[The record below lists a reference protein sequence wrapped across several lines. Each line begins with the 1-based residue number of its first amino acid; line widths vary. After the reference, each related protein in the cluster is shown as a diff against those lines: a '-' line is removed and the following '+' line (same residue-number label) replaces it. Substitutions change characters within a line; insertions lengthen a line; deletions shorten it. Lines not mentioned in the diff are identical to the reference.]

1 MNVYDSVVI
10 GAGPAGMTAALYLCR
25 AGVRTA
31 LVEQL
36 GPGGQLLNTAEI
48 ENYPGFPKATA
59 GWSLAET
66 FAAHLESHALD
77 RFSGEVANIV
87 RQGENHVLQ
96 LETETIVAR
105 SVIVCSGA
113 TPRKLNLPDEA
124 RLTGRGVSYCAMCDG
139 MFFKDQVVA
148 MVGGG
153 NAALEEAMYL
163 SRLVKKLY
171 LVHRRDSFR
180 ADKIYQDK
188 LLTRMDRI
196 ELVTSHVI
204 TELHG
209 QDSLTGITVA
219 PVGDHMSRASVDG
232 SRRLDVTGLFVFI
245 GMEPRKNFFPAELRT
260 DAAGFVETDTEMRTN
275 LSGIFAAG
283 DIRSKMCR
291 QVATAVG
298 DGATA
303 AHAAFVYLEQ
313 REA

>member
-1 MNVYDSVVI
+1 MKVYDSVVI

-25 AGVRTA
+25 SGVRTA
-31 LVEQL
+31 LAERI
-36 GPGGQLLNTAEI
+36 GPGGQMLNTAEI
-48 ENYPGFPKATA
+48 ENYPGFPKGAE
-59 GWSLAET
+59 GWNLAET

-77 RFSGEVANIV
+77 RFSQEVKGFS
-87 RQGENHVLQ
+87 RQEENHLLR
-96 LETETIVAR
+96 LETETLEAR
-105 SVIVCSGA
+105 SVIICSGA
-113 TPRKLNLPDEA
+113 APRKLGLPDEA

-153 NAALEEAMYL
+153 NAALEEALYL

-171 LVHRRDSFR
+171 LVHRRDAFR
-180 ADKIYQDK
+180 ADKVYQDK
-188 LLTRMDRI
+188 LLTRKDKI
-196 ELVTSHVI
+196 ELVTSHVV

-209 QDSLTGITVA
+209 QDSLSGITVTPVRGGA
-219 PVGDHMSRASVDG
+219 PASGDG

-245 GMEPRKNFFPAELRT
+245 GMEPRGAFFPAELKT

-275 LSGIFAAG
+275 IAGIFAAG

-291 QVATAVG
+291 QVVTAAG

-303 AHAAFVYLEQ
+303 AHAAFTYLEQ

>member
-1 MNVYDSVVI
+1 MKVYDSVVI

-25 AGVRTA
+25 SGLRIA
-31 LVEQL
+31 LAEKL
-36 GPGGQLLNTAEI
+36 GPGGQMLNTAEI
-48 ENYPGFPKATA
+48 ENYPGFPKGAE
-59 GWSLAET
+59 GWNLAET

-77 RFSGEVANIV
+77 RFSQEVKALA
-87 RQGENHVLQ
+87 RQGEKHMLS
-96 LETETIVAR
+96 LETETIEAR
-105 SVIVCSGA
+105 SVIICSGA
-113 TPRKLNLPDEA
+113 APRKLGLPGEA
-124 RLTGRGVSYCAMCDG
+124 RLTGHGVSYCAMCDG
-139 MFFKDQVVA
+139 MFFKDQAVV

-153 NAALEEAMYL
+153 NAALEEALCL

-171 LVHRRDSFR
+171 LVHRRDAFR

-188 LLTRMDRI
+188 LLTRKDKI

-209 QDSLTGITVA
+209 QDCLSGITVTPA
-219 PVGDHMSRASVDG
+219 GGGVASGEG

-245 GMEPRKNFFPAELRT
+245 GMEPRGSFFPAELKT

-275 LSGIFAAG
+275 ISGIFAAG

-291 QVATAVG
+291 QVVTAAG

-303 AHAAFVYLEQ
+303 AHAAFTYLEQ